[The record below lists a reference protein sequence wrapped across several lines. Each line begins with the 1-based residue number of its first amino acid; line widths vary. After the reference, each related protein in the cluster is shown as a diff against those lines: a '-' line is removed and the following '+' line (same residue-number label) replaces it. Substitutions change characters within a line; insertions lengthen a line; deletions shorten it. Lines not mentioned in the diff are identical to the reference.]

1 MKSKSLRVNSN
12 MSHFANS
19 WLFNGCIAQRGDTWS
34 EREANTFGVRQ
45 FASFAG

>member
-1 MKSKSLRVNSN
+1 MNFN

-19 WLFNGCIAQRGDTWS
+19 WLFKGCIAQLGDTWS

-45 FASFAG
+45 FAFFDG